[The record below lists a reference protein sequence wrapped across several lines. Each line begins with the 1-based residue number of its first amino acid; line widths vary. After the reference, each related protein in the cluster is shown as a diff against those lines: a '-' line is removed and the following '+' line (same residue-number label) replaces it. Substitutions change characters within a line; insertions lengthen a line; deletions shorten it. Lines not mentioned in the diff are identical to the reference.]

1 MIQNEKETDRLKE
14 GLLIVLSGPS
24 GTGKGTLVKEI
35 IRDNDQ
41 IRLSISVTTRK
52 PRVGEIDGQSY
63 SFVSKEKFMQMAADG
78 ELIEWVEYCGNLY
91 GTPEK
96 FVLDTIK
103 KGIDV
108 VFELEVEGAQRVS
121 EKYPQSVMIF
131 IVPPSFEELRRR
143 IVKRGTENEA
153 EIEKRLMRAHE
164 EMAYINNYEYIV
176 VNDKVEEAAESIIG
190 IIKSE
195 KLKIVRNSSIINDLQ
210 EGGY

>member
-1 MIQNEKETDRLKE
+1 MKE

-35 IRDNDQ
+35 IRDNAQ
-41 IRLSISVTTRK
+41 IRLSVSVTTRK
-52 PRVGEIDGQSY
+52 PRIGEIDGQSY
-63 SFVSKEKFMQMAADG
+63 IFVSKDKFSQMAADG

-96 FVLDTIK
+96 FVHDTIK

-108 VFELEVEGAQRVS
+108 VFELEVEGAQRVL
-121 EKYPQSVMIF
+121 EKFPQSVMIF
-131 IVPPSFEELRRR
+131 IVPPSFKELRRR

-164 EMAYINNYEYIV
+164 EMTFIDNYEYIV
-176 VNDKVEEAAESIIG
+176 VNDKVEEAADSIKG
-190 IIKSE
+190 IINSE
-195 KLKIVRNSSIINDLQ
+195 KLKIVRNNSIIIDLQ